1 MEKAKILVIDDDA
14 DSLASVVAAL
24 RRDGYDVVPAA
35 DPKEGLARLSTE
47 GADVVLTDL
56 RMPGLTGM
64 EVIRHV
70 VRENPGVPVVVLTA
84 FGTVES
90 AVEAVRA
97 GASDYLM
104 KPVGVPQLRAAVL
117 KALKEREKNRELERK
132 DREIDRLREEAGRA
146 AGGSEIIGSS
156 RAMEEV
162 LRKVRLV
169 APTRMNVL
177 IQGESG
183 TGKEL
188 VAREIHAQSPRG
200 ERSFVAVNCAAI
212 PETLLETE
220 MFGHERGA
228 FTGAV
233 ATHRGKIEAAE
244 GGTLFLDEIGEISP
258 ALQAKL
264 LRAIEQ
270 KEITRVGGGQ
280 VIRVDVRILAA
291 TNLDLKQK
299 VEEKAFREDLFY
311 RLNVFNITVPPLR
324 SRREDIPKLA
334 ERFLSDVSRE
344 NAIPRKRLSPE
355 AMRLLLSYRWPGNI
369 RELRNAIE
377 TSALVSAGDT
387 IGEGDL
393 PPEIAKGFL
402 PPSPSGPIPL
412 PAPKTLQEIE
422 REAIRA
428 ALAETGGN
436 KKEAAKILGIGIAT
450 LHRKVKTYGITD
462 RLSE

>member
-1 MEKAKILVIDDDA
+1 
-14 DSLASVVAAL
+14 
-24 RRDGYDVVPAA
+24 
-35 DPKEGLARLSTE
+35 
-47 GADVVLTDL
+47 
-56 RMPGLTGM
+56 
-64 EVIRHV
+64 
-70 VRENPGVPVVVLTA
+70 
-84 FGTVES
+84 
-90 AVEAVRA
+90 
-97 GASDYLM
+97 
-104 KPVGVPQLRAAVL
+104 
-117 KALKEREKNRELERK
+117 
-132 DREIDRLREEAGRA
+132 
-146 AGGSEIIGSS
+146 
-156 RAMEEV
+156 MEEV
-162 LRKVRLV
+162 LRKIRLV

-233 ATHRGKIEAAE
+233 ATHRGKLETAE

-270 KEITRVGGGQ
+270 KEITRVGGSQ

-291 TNLDLKQK
+291 TNRDLKQK

-324 SRREDIPKLA
+324 DRREDIPKLA
-334 ERFLSDVSRE
+334 ERFLSDISRE
-344 NAIPRKRLSPE
+344 NEVPRKRLSPE
-355 AMRLLLSYRWPGNI
+355 ALRLLLSYRWPGNI
-369 RELRNAIE
+369 RELRNAME

-393 PPEIAKGFL
+393 PPEISNAFL
-402 PPSPSGPIPL
+402 PPSSSAPIPL

-422 REAIRA
+422 REAIRS
-428 ALAETGGN
+428 ALAEADGN
-436 KKEAAKILGIGIAT
+436 KTRAARLLGIGLRT
-450 LHRKVKTYGITD
+450 LHRKVKEYGI
-462 RLSE
+462 S

>member
-1 MEKAKILVIDDDA
+1 MKEKARVLVLDDDV

-24 RRDGYDVVPAA
+24 RRDGYDVHPFA
-35 DPKEGLARLSTE
+35 DPREGVARLAAE

-64 EVIRHV
+64 DVIRQV
-70 VRENPGVPVVVLTA
+70 VRENPGIPVVVLTA

-104 KPVGVPQLRAAVL
+104 KPVGIPQLRAAVF

-132 DREIDRLREEAGRA
+132 EREIERLREEAGHR
-146 AGGSEIIGSS
+146 GSAVGIIGAS

-162 LRKVRLV
+162 LRKIGLV

-188 VAREIHAQSPRG
+188 VAREIHARSPREG
-200 ERSFVAVNCAAI
+200 RPFLPVNCAAI
-212 PETLLETE
+212 PENLLESE
-220 MFGHERGA
+220 MFGHEKGA

-233 ATHRGKIEAAE
+233 SARAGKFEMAE

-270 KEITRVGGGQ
+270 KEVTRIGGSQ

-291 TNLDLKQK
+291 TNQDLKAK

-324 SRREDIPKLA
+324 DRREDIPRLA
-334 ERFLSDVSRE
+334 EQFLEDVSRE
-344 NAIPRKRLSPE
+344 NRIPRKRLSPG
-355 AMRLLLSYRWPGNI
+355 ALKMLLAYRWPGNI

-377 TSALVSAGDT
+377 TSALVSAGDQVQ
-387 IGEGDL
+387 EEDL
-393 PPEIAKGFL
+393 PPEIPAGAL
-402 PPSPSGPIPL
+402 PPSSLGPIPL
-412 PAPKTLQEIE
+412 PPPRPLEEIE
-422 REAIRA
+422 RDAILA
-428 ALAETGGN
+428 ALKETGGN

-450 LHRKVKTYGITD
+450 LHRKVKTYGIG
-462 RLSE
+462 S

>member
-35 DPKEGLARLSTE
+35 DPKEGLARLSSD

-70 VRENPGVPVVVLTA
+70 VRENPGIPVVVLTA

-104 KPVGVPQLRAAVL
+104 KPVGIPQLRAAVF
-117 KALKEREKNRELERK
+117 KALKEREKNRELEKK
-132 DREIDRLREEAGRA
+132 DREIQQLREEAEGV
-146 AGGSEIIGSS
+146 AGSPGIIGSS

-162 LRKVRLV
+162 LRKIRLV

-188 VAREIHAQSPRG
+188 VAREIHTQSPR
-200 ERSFVAVNCAAI
+200 RQRPFVPVNCAAI
-212 PETLLETE
+212 PENLLESE

-233 ATHRGKIEAAE
+233 AARPGKFEMAE
-244 GGTLFLDEIGEISP
+244 EGTLFLDEIGEISP

-270 KEITRVGGGQ
+270 KEVTRVGGGQ

-291 TNLDLKQK
+291 TNRDLMQK
-299 VEEKAFREDLFY
+299 VEEQTFREDLFY

-324 SRREDIPKLA
+324 DRREDIPKLA

-344 NAIPRKRLSPE
+344 NAMRRKRLSPE
-355 AMRLLLSYRWPGNI
+355 ALRLLLSYRWPGNI
-369 RELRNAIE
+369 RELRNAME
-377 TSALVSAGDT
+377 TSSLVSAGDT
-387 IGEGDL
+387 IGEDDL
-393 PPEIAKGFL
+393 PPEISKALL
-402 PPSPSGPIPL
+402 PPSSSGPIPL
-412 PAPKTLQEIE
+412 PGPKTLQEIE
-422 REAIRA
+422 REAIRSA
-428 ALAETGGN
+428 IAETGGN
-436 KKEAAKILGIGIAT
+436 KTKAAKLLGIGLRT
-450 LHRKVKTYGITD
+450 LHRKVKEYGI
-462 RLSE
+462 S

>member
-1 MEKAKILVIDDDA
+1 MTEKAKILVIDDDA

-24 RRDGYDVVPAA
+24 RRDGYEVTSSA
-35 DPKEGLARLSTE
+35 DPKEGLARLVKD

-84 FGTVES
+84 YGTVES
-90 AVEAVRA
+90 AVEAVRS
-97 GASDYLM
+97 GASDYLL
-104 KPVGVPQLRAAVL
+104 KPVGIPQLRAAVF
-117 KALKEREKNRELERK
+117 KALKERRKNRELESK
-132 DREIDRLREEAGRA
+132 DREIERLREEAGRF
-146 AGGSEIIGSS
+146 AGSSGIIGSS

-162 LRKVRLV
+162 LRKIRLV

-188 VAREIHAQSPRG
+188 VAREIHAQSPRR
-200 ERSFVAVNCAAI
+200 EKPFVAVNCAAI
-212 PETLLETE
+212 PETLLESE

-228 FTGAV
+228 FTGAI
-233 ATHRGKIEAAE
+233 AARPGKFEMAE

-258 ALQAKL
+258 SLQAKL

-270 KEITRVGGGQ
+270 KEMTRVGGSQ

-291 TNLDLKQK
+291 TNQDLKER
-299 VEEKAFREDLFY
+299 VERTTFREDLFY

-324 SRREDIPKLA
+324 DRREDIPKLA
-334 ERFLSDVSRE
+334 ERFLSDVSQE
-344 NAIPRKRLSPE
+344 NALPRKRLSPE
-355 AMRLLLSYRWPGNI
+355 AHRLLLSYRWPGNV
-369 RELRNAIE
+369 RELRNAME
-377 TSALVSAGDT
+377 TSALVSGGDT
-387 IGEGDL
+387 IGKEDL
-393 PPEIAKGFL
+393 PPEIGKGLL
-402 PPSPSGPIPL
+402 PPSSPEPIPL

-422 REAIRA
+422 REAIRS
-428 ALAETGGN
+428 ALVETGGN
-436 KKEAAKILGIGIAT
+436 KTRAARILGIGLRT
-450 LHRKVKTYGITD
+450 LHRKVKEFGI
-462 RLSE
+462 S

>member
-1 MEKAKILVIDDDA
+1 MTEKAKILVIDDDA

-24 RRDGYDVVPAA
+24 RRDGYEVSSSV
-35 DPKEGLARLSTE
+35 DPKEGLARLAKE

-56 RMPGLTGM
+56 RMPGLTGL

-84 FGTVES
+84 YGTVES

-97 GASDYLM
+97 GASDFLL
-104 KPVGVPQLRAAVL
+104 KPVGVPQLRAAVF
-117 KALKEREKNRELERK
+117 KALKERRKNRELESK
-132 DREIDRLREEAGRA
+132 DREIERLREEAGRF
-146 AGGSEIIGSS
+146 AGSSGIIGSS

-162 LRKVRLV
+162 LRKIRLV

-188 VAREIHAQSPRG
+188 VAREIHAQSPRR
-200 ERSFVAVNCAAI
+200 EKPFVAVNCAAI

-233 ATHRGKIEAAE
+233 AARPGKFEMAE

-258 ALQAKL
+258 SLQAKL

-270 KEITRVGGGQ
+270 KEMTRVGGSQ

-291 TNLDLKQK
+291 TNQDLKER
-299 VEEKAFREDLFY
+299 VEGTTFREDLFY

-324 SRREDIPKLA
+324 DRREDIPKLA

-344 NAIPRKRLSPE
+344 NALLRKRLSPE
-355 AMRLLLSYRWPGNI
+355 AHRLLLSYRWPGNV
-369 RELRNAIE
+369 RELRNAME
-377 TSALVSAGDT
+377 TSALVSAGET
-387 IGEGDL
+387 IGREDL
-393 PPEIAKGFL
+393 PAEIVKGL
-402 PPSPSGPIPL
+402 IPPSASGPIPL

-422 REAIRA
+422 REAIRS

-436 KKEAAKILGIGIAT
+436 KTRAARILGIGLRT
-450 LHRKVKTYGITD
+450 LHRKVKEYGI
-462 RLSE
+462 S

>member
-1 MEKAKILVIDDDA
+1 MEKAKVLVIDDDA
-14 DSLASVVAAL
+14 DSLASVVTAL
-24 RRDGYDVVPAA
+24 RRDGFDVIPAA
-35 DPKEGLARLSTE
+35 DPKEGLARLASE

-70 VRENPGVPVVVLTA
+70 VRENPGIPVVVLTA

-104 KPVGVPQLRAAVL
+104 KPVGIPQLRAAVF
-117 KALKEREKNRELERK
+117 KALKEREKNRELEKK
-132 DREIDRLREEAGRA
+132 DREIERLREEAGRA
-146 AGGSEIIGSS
+146 AGSSGIIGAS

-162 LRKVRLV
+162 LRKIRLV

-188 VAREIHAQSPRG
+188 VAREIHAQSPRR
-200 ERSFVAVNCAAI
+200 EKPFVPVNCAAI
-212 PETLLETE
+212 PENLLETE

-233 ATHRGKIEAAE
+233 AARPGKFEAAE

-291 TNLDLKQK
+291 TNRDLKEK

-324 SRREDIPKLA
+324 DRREDIPKLA

-344 NAIPRKRLSPE
+344 NTISRKRLSPE
-355 AMRLLLSYRWPGNI
+355 ALRLLFSYRWPGNI
-369 RELRNAIE
+369 RELRNAME

-393 PPEIAKGFL
+393 PPEISKGLL

-412 PAPKTLQEIE
+412 PPPKTLQEIE
-422 REAIRA
+422 REAIRS

-436 KKEAAKILGIGIAT
+436 KTRAARILGIGLRT
-450 LHRKVKTYGITD
+450 LHRKVKEYGI
-462 RLSE
+462 S

>member
-35 DPKEGLARLSTE
+35 DPKEGLE
-47 GADVVLTDL
+47 VV
-56 RMPGLTGM
+56 
-64 EVIRHV
+64 RHV
-70 VRENPGVPVVVLTA
+70 VRENPGIPVVVLTA

-104 KPVGVPQLRAAVL
+104 KPVGIPQLRAAVF

-132 DREIDRLREEAGRA
+132 DREIERLRSEAGQASGRA
-146 AGGSEIIGSS
+146 GIIGGS

-162 LRKVRLV
+162 LRKIRLV

-188 VAREIHAQSPRG
+188 VAREIHDQSPRR
-200 ERSFVAVNCAAI
+200 ERSFVPVNCAAI
-212 PETLLETE
+212 PESLLETE

-233 ATHRGKIEAAE
+233 ATHRGKLETAE

-270 KEITRVGGGQ
+270 KEITRVGGSQ
-280 VIRVDVRILAA
+280 VIQVDVRILAA
-291 TNLDLKQK
+291 SNQDLKRK
-299 VEEKAFREDLFY
+299 VEEKGFREDLFY

-324 SRREDIPKLA
+324 DRREDIPKLA
-334 ERFLSDVSRE
+334 ERLLSDIGRE
-344 NAIPRKRLSPE
+344 NAVPPKRLSSE
-355 AMRLLLSYRWPGNI
+355 ALRLLLTYRWPGNV
-369 RELRNAIE
+369 RELRNAME
-377 TSALVSAGDT
+377 TSALVSPGET
-387 IGEGDL
+387 IRAEDL
-393 PPEIAKGFL
+393 PPEISKGLL
-402 PPSPSGPIPL
+402 PSSASGPIPL
-412 PAPKTLQEIE
+412 PPPKTLQEIE
-422 REAIRA
+422 RDAIRS

-436 KKEAAKILGIGIAT
+436 KTKAARLLGIGLRT
-450 LHRKVKTYGITD
+450 LHRKVKDYGI
-462 RLSE
+462 S